1 MISASAS
8 LPSMGSAASN
18 RKELNERGGPISTTH
33 VISNNGA
40 KEPAHIKHESSMS
53 QNDLGPG
60 ETLDGSRNYPQRA
73 VHTDL
78 GMMRPD
84 RQVESAVM
92 PRPHHNSSSS
102 QLIKEE
108 HERRPSQLSHKQT
121 ALMKRQSISPKRNLY
136 VKRLNKDTSESS
148 YRRVR

>member
-1 MISASAS
+1 MISASGS

-18 RKELNERGGPISTTH
+18 RKELNGRGGPISTTH

-40 KEPAHIKHESSMS
+40 KGQAHIKHESSIS

-78 GMMRPD
+78 GMMRPN
-84 RQVESAVM
+84 RQIESAVM
-92 PRPHHNSSSS
+92 PQQS

-121 ALMKRQSISPKRNLY
+121 ALMKRQSISPKRSLY